1 MTVSDVAHQRMGSR
15 RTYQIGLRLTDDELK
30 LFKAAC
36 AHREWND
43 REWIEHVLLSM
54 ASRVEDAKSPD
65 ELRAL
70 YDAYAAW
77 QAPSPASNF
86 LNCRVFEHAA
96 ALFLRALDVLI
107 KPKEKFTPLLRWAV
121 NFEAPQLLAT
131 PSKSAMAQAR
141 FDAQF
146 AMLQAAKAARATQVN
161 VDVRVPAGAAF
172 VPGFDPHRPVTP
184 QTVIVPEYSRGPQLV
199 QQLAQ
204 ALAKPS
210 APRPALFIPAPAAP
224 APTPAAPLRQL
235 VLPPL
240 PQEAVQTLQHNP
252 PPYAAADEVPAFYRQ
267 KGPNDPTVPPMPDF
281 SEEEY

>member
-1 MTVSDVAHQRMGSR
+1 MTVVDEAHVRMGKR
-15 RTYQIGLRLTDDELK
+15 RTFQIGLRMSESEWV
-30 LFKAAC
+30 LFERICNHRAC
-36 AHREWND
+36 NP
-43 REWIEHVLLSM
+43 REWIEYVLL
-54 ASRVEDAKSPD
+54 
-65 ELRAL
+65 LW
-70 YDAYAAW
+70 AARIEN
-77 QAPSPASNF
+77 ASPAELASYQLAYSSWEPPKPATHF
-86 LNCRVFEHAA
+86 TNCRVFNTAA
-96 ALFLRALDVLI
+96 GMFDIAMRSLSVND
-107 KPKEKFTPLLRWAV
+107 KFTSMLRWAV
-121 NFEAPQLLAT
+121 QFEAPIALRE
-131 PSKSAMAQAR
+131 PSPIEVAQAKAR
-141 FDAQF
+141 EAAAQRH
-146 AMLQAAKAARATQVN
+146 AAREARDAALRTQVQ
-161 VDVRVPAGAAF
+161 VPAGAAF